1 MDEPI
6 LYVDRKGTHCEKWD
20 GLGERFGREDLLAL
34 WVADMDFRVPQCVLE
49 AEKDYL
55 DTGVF
60 GYYHPSEGYYQAF
73 MDWEQE
79 RHGYSVQR
87 EWLRFSPGVVPAINW
102 LIQIFTEPQDRVL
115 VLTPVYYPFLH
126 AVRDNERTLVACQLV
141 HQDGQ
146 YSVDLAAFEAAIA
159 ENQVRLFIMSSPHN
173 PVSRVWRREE
183 LAAMLD
189 ICKKHGV
196 LVLSDEIHQDL
207 TFDGHK
213 HIPSATAGDYSH
225 MVITLTAASKTFNL
239 AGCQNAFVVLPDA
252 KLRKE
257 YDAFTKR
264 IHIREGNP
272 FGYIA
277 VEAAYRGGKA
287 WLQQVQEIIWNN
299 YGYLREQLAIH
310 LPKACVT
317 PLEGTYLMWVD
328 FAAYLQPEEM
338 ERFFEETCGIAV
350 DYGAWFEG
358 DGQSHIRINLATSRE
373 NVEKAFSSILQ
384 GLQAWGRI

>member
-102 LIQIFTEPQDRVL
+102 LIQIFTKPQDRVM

-126 AVRDNERTLVACQLV
+126 AVRDNDRTLVACQLV

-146 YSVDLAAFEAAIA
+146 YTVDLAAFEAAIA
-159 ENQVRLFIMSSPHN
+159 ENQVRMFIMSSPHN

-183 LAAMLD
+183 LTAMLD

-213 HIPSATAGDYSH
+213 HIPSATAGDYRH

-373 NVEKAFSSILQ
+373 NVEKAMSAILQ
-384 GLQAWGRI
+384 GLKAWGRI

>member
-126 AVRDNERTLVACQLV
+126 AVRDNERTLIACQLV

-159 ENQVRLFIMSSPHN
+159 ENQVRMFIMSSPHN

-183 LAAMLD
+183 LTAMLD

-272 FGYIA
+272 FGYNA

>member
-87 EWLRFSPGVVPAINW
+87 EWLRFSPGVVPSINW

-146 YSVDLAAFEAAIA
+146 YTVDLAAFEAAIA
-159 ENQVRLFIMSSPHN
+159 ENQVRMFIMSSPHN

-183 LAAMLD
+183 LTAMLD

>member
-159 ENQVRLFIMSSPHN
+159 ENQVRMFIMSSPHN

-183 LAAMLD
+183 LTAMLD

-272 FGYIA
+272 FGHIA

>member
-60 GYYHPSEGYYQAF
+60 GYDHPSEGYYQAF

-159 ENQVRLFIMSSPHN
+159 ENQVRMFIMSSPHN

-183 LAAMLD
+183 LTAMLD

-252 KLRKE
+252 KLRKA

-287 WLQQVQEIIWNN
+287 WLQQVQEIICNN

>member
-20 GLGERFGREDLLAL
+20 GLGDRFGREDLLAL

-159 ENQVRLFIMSSPHN
+159 ENQVRMFIMSSPHN

-183 LAAMLD
+183 LTAMLD

-373 NVEKAFSSILQ
+373 NVEKAMSAILQ
-384 GLQAWGRI
+384 GLKAWGRI

>member
-102 LIQIFTEPQDRVL
+102 LIQIFTEPQDRVM

-159 ENQVRLFIMSSPHN
+159 ENQVRMFIMSSPHN

-183 LAAMLD
+183 LTAMLD

>member
-60 GYYHPSEGYYQAF
+60 GYYHPSEGYYQALWIGNRNVMAIRCSGNGCGF
-73 MDWEQE
+73 P
-79 RHGYSVQR
+79 R
-87 EWLRFSPGVVPAINW
+87 VVPAINW

-126 AVRDNERTLVACQLV
+126 AVRDNDRTLVACQLV

-146 YSVDLAAFEAAIA
+146 YTVDLAAFEAAIA
-159 ENQVRLFIMSSPHN
+159 ENQVRMFIMSSPHN

-183 LAAMLD
+183 LTAMLD

-239 AGCQNAFVVLPDA
+239 AGCQMPLWCCRTPSSGRNTTPSPSGSTYG
-252 KLRKE
+252 KGIRSGILRWKQPIE
-257 YDAFTKR
+257 AARRGCSRCRRSSGTIMDTYGSSWQSTCKGLR
-264 IHIREGNP
+264 YP
-272 FGYIA
+272 FGRDLSD
-277 VEAAYRGGKA
+277 VGG
-287 WLQQVQEIIWNN
+287 
-299 YGYLREQLAIH
+299 LRRL
-310 LPKACVT
+310 
-317 PLEGTYLMWVD
+317 
-328 FAAYLQPEEM
+328 FAA
-338 ERFFEETCGIAV
+338 G
-350 DYGAWFEG
+350 G
-358 DGQSHIRINLATSRE
+358 DGTL
-373 NVEKAFSSILQ
+373 L
-384 GLQAWGRI
+384 

>member
-102 LIQIFTEPQDRVL
+102 LIQIFTKPQDRVM

-126 AVRDNERTLVACQLV
+126 AVRDNDRTLVACQLV

-146 YSVDLAAFEAAIA
+146 YTVDLAAFEAAIA

-183 LAAMLD
+183 LTAMLD

-252 KLRKE
+252 KLRKA

-373 NVEKAFSSILQ
+373 NVEKAMSAILQ
-384 GLQAWGRI
+384 GLKAWGRI

>member
-20 GLGERFGREDLLAL
+20 GLRERFGREDLLAL

-146 YSVDLAAFEAAIA
+146 YTVDLAAFEAAIA
-159 ENQVRLFIMSSPHN
+159 ENQVRMFIMSSPHN

-183 LAAMLD
+183 LTAMLD

>member
-49 AEKDYL
+49 AEKEYL

-102 LIQIFTEPQDRVL
+102 LIQIFTKPQDRVM

-126 AVRDNERTLVACQLV
+126 AVRDNDRTLVACQLV

-159 ENQVRLFIMSSPHN
+159 ENQVRMFIMSSPHN

-183 LAAMLD
+183 LTAMLD

-213 HIPSATAGDYSH
+213 HIPSATAGDYRH

-338 ERFFEETCGIAV
+338 ERFFEET
-350 DYGAWFEG
+350 
-358 DGQSHIRINLATSRE
+358 
-373 NVEKAFSSILQ
+373 
-384 GLQAWGRI
+384 

>member
-159 ENQVRLFIMSSPHN
+159 ENQVRMFIMSSPHN

-183 LAAMLD
+183 LTAMLD

-328 FAAYLQPEEM
+328 FSAYLQPEEM

>member
-183 LAAMLD
+183 LTAMLD

>member
-49 AEKDYL
+49 AEKEYL

-102 LIQIFTEPQDRVL
+102 LIQIFTEPQDRVM

-126 AVRDNERTLVACQLV
+126 AVRDNDRTLVACQLV

-183 LAAMLD
+183 LTAMLD

-252 KLRKE
+252 KLRKA

>member
-146 YSVDLAAFEAAIA
+146 YTVDLAAFEAAIA

-183 LAAMLD
+183 LAAILD

-252 KLRKE
+252 KLRKA

>member
-6 LYVDRKGTHCEKWD
+6 VYVDRKGTHCEKWD

-87 EWLRFSPGVVPAINW
+87 EWLRFSPGVVPSINW

-146 YSVDLAAFEAAIA
+146 YTVDLAAFEAAIA
-159 ENQVRLFIMSSPHN
+159 ENQVRMFIMSSPHN

-183 LAAMLD
+183 LTAMLD

>member
-183 LAAMLD
+183 LTAMLD

-225 MVITLTAASKTFNL
+225 MVITLTAASKTFHL

-252 KLRKE
+252 KLRKA

>member
-102 LIQIFTEPQDRVL
+102 LIQIFTEPQDRVM

-126 AVRDNERTLVACQLV
+126 AVRDNDRTLVACQLV

-183 LAAMLD
+183 LTAMLD

-252 KLRKE
+252 KLRKA

>member
-146 YSVDLAAFEAAIA
+146 YTVDLAAFEAAIA

-183 LAAMLD
+183 LTAMLD

-252 KLRKE
+252 KLRKA

-373 NVEKAFSSILQ
+373 NVEKAFYSILQ

>member
-49 AEKDYL
+49 AEKEYL

-102 LIQIFTEPQDRVL
+102 LIQIFTKPQDRVM

-126 AVRDNERTLVACQLV
+126 AVRDNDRTLVACQLV

-146 YSVDLAAFEAAIA
+146 YTVDLADFETAIA
-159 ENQVRLFIMSSPHN
+159 ENQVRMFIMSSPHN

-183 LAAMLD
+183 LTAMLD

>member
-159 ENQVRLFIMSSPHN
+159 ENQVRMFIMSSPHN

-183 LAAMLD
+183 LTAMLD

-213 HIPSATAGDYSH
+213 HIPSATAGDYRH

-373 NVEKAFSSILQ
+373 NVEKAMSAILQ
-384 GLQAWGRI
+384 GLKAWGRI

>member
-102 LIQIFTEPQDRVL
+102 LIQIFTKPQDRVM

-146 YSVDLAAFEAAIA
+146 YTVDLAAFETAIA
-159 ENQVRLFIMSSPHN
+159 ENQVRMFIMSSPHN

-183 LAAMLD
+183 LTAMLD

-252 KLRKE
+252 KLRKA

-287 WLQQVQEIIWNN
+287 WLQQVQEIICNN

>member
-146 YSVDLAAFEAAIA
+146 YTVDLAAFETAIA
-159 ENQVRLFIMSSPHN
+159 ENQVRMFIMSSPHN

-183 LAAMLD
+183 LTAMLD

-252 KLRKE
+252 KLRKA

-287 WLQQVQEIIWNN
+287 WLQQVQEIICNN

>member
-126 AVRDNERTLVACQLV
+126 AVRDNDRTLVACQLV

-146 YSVDLAAFEAAIA
+146 YTVDLAAFEAAIA
-159 ENQVRLFIMSSPHN
+159 ENQVRMFIMSSPHN

-183 LAAMLD
+183 LTAMLD

-252 KLRKE
+252 KLRKA

-272 FGYIA
+272 FCLLYTSD
-277 VEAAYRGGKA
+277 AAD
-287 WLQQVQEIIWNN
+287 E
-299 YGYLREQLAIH
+299 
-310 LPKACVT
+310 
-317 PLEGTYLMWVD
+317 
-328 FAAYLQPEEM
+328 
-338 ERFFEETCGIAV
+338 
-350 DYGAWFEG
+350 
-358 DGQSHIRINLATSRE
+358 
-373 NVEKAFSSILQ
+373 
-384 GLQAWGRI
+384 

>member
-1 MDEPI
+1 
-6 LYVDRKGTHCEKWD
+6 
-20 GLGERFGREDLLAL
+20 
-34 WVADMDFRVPQCVLE
+34 
-49 AEKDYL
+49 
-55 DTGVF
+55 
-60 GYYHPSEGYYQAF
+60 
-73 MDWEQE
+73 
-79 RHGYSVQR
+79 
-87 EWLRFSPGVVPAINW
+87 
-102 LIQIFTEPQDRVL
+102 
-115 VLTPVYYPFLH
+115 
-126 AVRDNERTLVACQLV
+126 
-141 HQDGQ
+141 
-146 YSVDLAAFEAAIA
+146 
-159 ENQVRLFIMSSPHN
+159 
-173 PVSRVWRREE
+173 
-183 LAAMLD
+183 MLD

-213 HIPSATAGDYSH
+213 HITSATAGDYSH

>member
-159 ENQVRLFIMSSPHN
+159 ENQVRMFIMSSPHN

-183 LAAMLD
+183 LTAMLD

-239 AGCQNAFVVLPDA
+239 AGCQNAFVALPDA

>member
-102 LIQIFTEPQDRVL
+102 LIQIFTKPQDRVM

-126 AVRDNERTLVACQLV
+126 AVRDNDRTLVACQLV

-146 YSVDLAAFEAAIA
+146 YTVDLAAFETAIA
-159 ENQVRLFIMSSPHN
+159 ENQVRMFIMSSPHN

-183 LAAMLD
+183 LTAMLD

-225 MVITLTAASKTFNL
+225 IVITLTAASKTFNL

-252 KLRKE
+252 KLRKA

-287 WLQQVQEIIWNN
+287 WLQQVQEIICNN

>member
-79 RHGYSVQR
+79 RHGYSMQR

-159 ENQVRLFIMSSPHN
+159 ENQVRMFIMSSPHN

-183 LAAMLD
+183 LTAMLD

-373 NVEKAFSSILQ
+373 NVEKAMSAILQ
-384 GLQAWGRI
+384 GLKAWGRI

>member
-102 LIQIFTEPQDRVL
+102 LIQIFTKPQDRVM

-126 AVRDNERTLVACQLV
+126 AVRDNDRTLVACQLV

-146 YSVDLAAFEAAIA
+146 YTVDLAAFEAAIA
-159 ENQVRLFIMSSPHN
+159 ENQVRMFIMSSPHN

-183 LAAMLD
+183 LTAMLD

-373 NVEKAFSSILQ
+373 NVEKAMSAILQ
-384 GLQAWGRI
+384 GLKAWGRI

>member
-146 YSVDLAAFEAAIA
+146 YTVDLAAFETAIA
-159 ENQVRLFIMSSPHN
+159 ENQVRMFIMSSPHN

-183 LAAMLD
+183 LTAMLD

-252 KLRKE
+252 KLRKA

>member
-20 GLGERFGREDLLAL
+20 GLRERFGREDLLAL

-159 ENQVRLFIMSSPHN
+159 ENQVRMFIMSSPHN

-183 LAAMLD
+183 LTAMLD

>member
-159 ENQVRLFIMSSPHN
+159 ENQVRMFIMSSPHN

-183 LAAMLD
+183 LTAMLD

-213 HIPSATAGDYSH
+213 HIPSATAGDYRH

>member
-126 AVRDNERTLVACQLV
+126 AVRDNDRTLVACQLV

-146 YSVDLAAFEAAIA
+146 YTVDLAAFEAAIA
-159 ENQVRLFIMSSPHN
+159 ENQVRMFIMSSPHN

-183 LAAMLD
+183 LTAMLD

-239 AGCQNAFVVLPDA
+239 AGCQNAFVALPDA

>member
-159 ENQVRLFIMSSPHN
+159 ENQVRMFIMSSPHN

-183 LAAMLD
+183 LTAMLD

-328 FAAYLQPEEM
+328 FAAYLQPDEM
-338 ERFFEETCGIAV
+338 ERFFEEACGIAV

>member
-146 YSVDLAAFEAAIA
+146 YTVDLAAFEAAIA

-183 LAAMLD
+183 LTAMLD

-264 IHIREGNP
+264 IHIRDGNP

-373 NVEKAFSSILQ
+373 NVEKAFYSILQ

>member
-159 ENQVRLFIMSSPHN
+159 DNQVGLFIMSSPHN
-173 PVSRVWRREE
+173 PVSRVWRRVE
-183 LAAMLD
+183 LTAMLD

>member
-126 AVRDNERTLVACQLV
+126 AVRDNDRTLVACQLV

-146 YSVDLAAFEAAIA
+146 YTVDLAAFEAAIA
-159 ENQVRLFIMSSPHN
+159 ENQVRMFIMSSPHN

-183 LAAMLD
+183 LTAMLD

>member
-126 AVRDNERTLVACQLV
+126 AVRDNDRTLVACQLV

-146 YSVDLAAFEAAIA
+146 YSVDLAAFETAIA
-159 ENQVRLFIMSSPHN
+159 ENQVRMFIMSSPHN

-183 LAAMLD
+183 LSAMLD

>member
-1 MDEPI
+1 
-6 LYVDRKGTHCEKWD
+6 
-20 GLGERFGREDLLAL
+20 
-34 WVADMDFRVPQCVLE
+34 
-49 AEKDYL
+49 
-55 DTGVF
+55 
-60 GYYHPSEGYYQAF
+60 
-73 MDWEQE
+73 
-79 RHGYSVQR
+79 
-87 EWLRFSPGVVPAINW
+87 
-102 LIQIFTEPQDRVL
+102 
-115 VLTPVYYPFLH
+115 
-126 AVRDNERTLVACQLV
+126 
-141 HQDGQ
+141 
-146 YSVDLAAFEAAIA
+146 
-159 ENQVRLFIMSSPHN
+159 
-173 PVSRVWRREE
+173 
-183 LAAMLD
+183 MLD

-225 MVITLTAASKTFNL
+225 MVITLTAASKTFNR